1 MRASVSD
8 YEVHGLLSWAFWLSS
23 SMMIKNAQHVIV
35 QRLISVVDRKPGPG
49 QCPKEI
55 KNQELLMKMFY
66 HAAHHVIPLA
76 KNNMMGGGY

>member
-1 MRASVSD
+1 MR
-8 YEVHGLLSWAFWLSS
+8 
-23 SMMIKNAQHVIV
+23 SMDSELGVLVVIIDDNLIAQHVIV
-35 QRLISVVDRKPGPG
+35 QRLISVADRKPGPG

-55 KNQELLMKMFY
+55 KNQELLKKTFY